1 MPRSAAATT
10 ATATATAT
18 TTGTATA
25 ASQLSGKQEQL
36 LSELEKAGAEL
47 SGQDLHAQLRTSQ
60 QPMGLATVYR
70 NLRQLQ
76 QLGLVRCRHLPSG
89 EALYAPAERDEHH
102 LTCVD
107 CGSTETLDV
116 CPVHGVQLSAQQ
128 LAGFRPLFHTLEF
141 FGLCSTCQQR
151 QGLAT
156 DITSSTTAARTTA
169 SNTTASNTTASS
181 TTAVPPA
188 SCCEPA
194 AAITTETNHAESV
207 AG

>member
-116 CPVHGVQLSAQQ
+116 CPVHDVQLSAQQ

-156 DITSSTTAARTTA
+156 DIASS
-169 SNTTASNTTASS
+169 TTASS